1 MQYTDEQIQNMVQL
15 KETIIEKLG
24 KYEEEIAFLQKTL
37 DILDT
42 SLKDSSFTKASKL
55 PKTNSDK
62 KINSE
67 VLEKTDNLKETLCDV
82 YAELDAMH
90 QEKETIYFR

>member
-1 MQYTDEQIQNMVQL
+1 MTHEHGTV
-15 KETIIEKLG
+15 KCRII
-24 KYEEEIAFLQKTL
+24 
-37 DILDT
+37 
-42 SLKDSSFTKASKL
+42 
-55 PKTNSDK
+55 SDCNRCLEA
-62 KINSE
+62 IMIDLA